1 MSNIF
6 FIFIFLTIF
15 CGIMVLL
22 ADTPIIAILC
32 LIGCFINSAIL
43 LLLLGFDFFALVF
56 VIIYLSVI
64 SVLFLFILIV
74 LNLSYN
80 VFSAWIKY
88 CFILGSLI
96 FVSGIF
102 LNMGIF
108 TDIQLIINL
117 APVTVPHINLGINY
131 LNSVELIA
139 MFLYTDYLIYLVLG
153 GIFLFFILIG
163 AVLIMQDYRP
173 KFF

>member
-1 MSNIF
+1 MK
-6 FIFIFLTIF
+6 
-15 CGIMVLL
+15 
-22 ADTPIIAILC
+22 
-32 LIGCFINSAIL
+32 
-43 LLLLGFDFFALVF
+43 
-56 VIIYLSVI
+56 YL
-64 SVLFLFILIV
+64 
-74 LNLSYN
+74 
-80 VFSAWIKY
+80 IKY